1 MATVQQDLVSTAQ
14 LAREWG
20 CTRRNINASLKRWGV
35 KRHAGER
42 VSRAEAEA
50 KRAQLSS
57 PTQAENSA
65 KAWKR
70 PAPSPEQPM
79 AGGKTKADAERI
91 RAWIKAENDRL
102 DLEERKKPLLNADEV
117 EQAWGDMIRAARNI
131 LLQLGAKLA
140 PRLADG
146 MSAAEREALIN
157 AEVRRALIALSEGRG
172 DEPCAESGP

>member
-1 MATVQQDLVSTAQ
+1 MNSCKGRKTMATVQQDLVSASQ
-14 LAREWG
+14 LATEWG

-42 VSRAEAEA
+42 VSRADAEA

-70 PAPSPEQPM
+70 PALSTEQPI

-91 RAWIKAENDRL
+91 RAWIKAESDRL
-102 DLEERKKPLLNADEV
+102 ELQERKKALLQRDEV
-117 EQAWGDMIRAARNI
+117 AQAWGDMIRAF
-131 LLQLGAKLA
+131 
-140 PRLADG
+140 
-146 MSAAEREALIN
+146 LI
-157 AEVRRALIALSEGRG
+157 
-172 DEPCAESGP
+172 